1 MGFGL
6 DILGSVGSSIWDFGM
21 DMANKATT
29 GAINNHYSREMMRYQ
44 DKLNRAY
51 GEDAAG
57 ISRRSYEKADMN
69 PMLAYNNSAQQAVY
83 SGSGDVGSGQQSDIA
98 GKASQLA
105 QTQSNIALQ
114 EKQGQSVED
123 QGNAAVLNA
132 TTSAL
137 KAQAEIPKIMADTR
151 LSGAQKQEVMKKMKV
166 MDAQIGQIAVQNDLA
181 HAQSAYTRAK
191 TTGQHFDNVATGHT
205 ARGIMDFENTMSN
218 HPNVRKVYNTI
229 KTAKNDFGGG
239 YSVSKHPYGYS
250 KAFKW

>member
-1 MGFGL
+1 MFGS
-6 DILGSVGSSIWDFGM
+6 ILGSIGSSIMDFGL

-29 GAINNHYSREMMRYQ
+29 GAINNHYTRELMRYQ

-51 GEDAAG
+51 GEDAAS
-57 ISRRSYEKADMN
+57 IARQSYEKADMN
-69 PMLAYNNSAQQAVY
+69 PMLAYSNSAQQAVY
-83 SGSGDVGSGQQSDIA
+83 SGSGDVGSGQQGDVA

-105 QTQSNIALQ
+105 QTQSNIDLQ
-114 EKQGQSVED
+114 AKQGQSVED

-137 KAQAEIPKIMADTR
+137 KAQAEIPKIMADTDVSKETKNEIR
-151 LSGAQKQEVMKKMKV
+151 KKMKV

-181 HAQSAYTRAK
+181 HAQTAYTRAK
-191 TTGQHFDNVATGHT
+191 TVGQHFDNVSTGHT
-205 ARGIMDFENTMSN
+205 ARGIMDFENSMQN

-239 YSVSKHPYGYS
+239 YSYSKNPYGFS